1 MFSRRQGREGDGVE
15 LALRHL
21 DSLYAAA
28 LNLTHDGSSAD
39 DLVQEAFLRGYRYYR
54 RLTDSDE
61 CKALLYK
68 IMLNL
73 WLKDRRRAQRE
84 VSYEESA
91 DDPVPK
97 ALAGRLGELR
107 GAGDPEAEM
116 IKENCLVAVDQ
127 ALQKLPPHLKVMV
140 ILADIEGFTY
150 QEMANV
156 LRCPLGT
163 VMSRLYRARR
173 CVEREMQ
180 AFAEGTGQGKVQM

>member
-1 MFSRRQGREGDGVE
+1 MFSWREGREGDGVE
-15 LALRHL
+15 LALRQL

-84 VSYEESA
+84 VSYEGSA

-97 ALAGRLGELR
+97 ALAGRVGQLR
-107 GAGDPEAEM
+107 GGSDPEAEM
-116 IKENCLVAVDQ
+116 MKKNFLVAVDQ

-150 QEMANV
+150 QEMANI
-156 LRCPLGT
+156 LQCPLGT
-163 VMSRLYRARR
+163 VMSRLHRARR
-173 CVEREMQ
+173 CLEQEIH
-180 AFAEGTGQGKVQM
+180 AFAEGTSPGRAQI

>member
-1 MFSRRQGREGDGVE
+1 MFDRRQGREGEGVE

-28 LNLTHDGSSAD
+28 LHLTHDGSYAE

-54 RLTDSDE
+54 RLTNADE

-84 VSYEESA
+84 VSYAESA
-91 DDPVPK
+91 GELVPA
-97 ALAGRLGELR
+97 ALARAVGQLR
-107 GAGDPEAEM
+107 GGDDPEAEVM
-116 IKENCLVAVDQ
+116 KKNFLVAVDE
-127 ALQKLPPHLKVMV
+127 ALQKLPPDLKVMV

-150 QEMANV
+150 QEMANI
-156 LRCPLGT
+156 LQCPLGT
-163 VMSRLYRARR
+163 VMSRLHRARR
-173 CVEREMQ
+173 CLEQEMH
-180 AFAEGTGQGKVQM
+180 AFAEGTSPGRAQI